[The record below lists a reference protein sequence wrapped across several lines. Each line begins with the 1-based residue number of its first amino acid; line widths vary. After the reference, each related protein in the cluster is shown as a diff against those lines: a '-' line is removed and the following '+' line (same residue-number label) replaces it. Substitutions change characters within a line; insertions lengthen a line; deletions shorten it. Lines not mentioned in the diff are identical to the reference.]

1 MSSDPSCGTLS
12 KMNEITPYLT
22 RLQGL
27 EIIYVGFGL
36 GLILTVVE
44 IMNRRGLLHPE
55 FARKSIHIS
64 AGLLLAALPIFM
76 TRPQIFLTNVAF
88 LLGVLILT
96 GWLHI
101 FNAVHAVKRWT
112 IGEFLYPLA
121 GALIALTF
129 DDLRVYTVS
138 IMVLAL
144 SDGLAGLFGRQYGG
158 KGYKVWGGTKSLV
171 GNAVFFVTTLFILV
185 SFTLISI
192 PDADT
197 AVWLLVF
204 GGSVFLTC
212 VEAFFGGGFD
222 NLMVPVVTAVI
233 TASLLAL

>member
-1 MSSDPSCGTLS
+1 MSD
-12 KMNEITPYLT
+12 MNEITPYLT

-27 EIIYVGFGL
+27 EIVYVGFGL
-36 GLILTVVE
+36 GLILVVVE
-44 IMNRRGLLHPE
+44 ILNRRGLLHPE

-76 TRPQIFLTNVAF
+76 TRPQVFLTNVAF
-88 LLGVLILT
+88 LAGVLVLT

-101 FNAVHAVKRWT
+101 FKAVHAVKRWT

-121 GALIALTF
+121 GALIALSF
-129 DDLRVYTVS
+129 DDMRIYTVS

-158 KGYKVWGGTKSLV
+158 KGYRVWGGTKSLV
-171 GNAVFFVTTLFILV
+171 GNAVFLVTTLFILA
-185 SFTLISI
+185 SFVLISI
-192 PDADT
+192 PAPDSIT
-197 AVWLLVF
+197 WLMVVGSSLV
-204 GGSVFLTC
+204 LTG

-222 NLMVPVVTAVI
+222 NLMVPVFTAFL
-233 TASLLAL
+233 TALLLSP

>member
-1 MSSDPSCGTLS
+1 
-12 KMNEITPYLT
+12 MNEITPYLT
-22 RLQGL
+22 RVQGL

-36 GLILTVVE
+36 GLILIAVE

-76 TRPQIFLTNVAF
+76 TRPQVFLTNVAF
-88 LLGVLILT
+88 LVGVLLLT

-101 FNAVHAVKRWT
+101 FKAVHAVERWT

-129 DDLRVYTVS
+129 DDMRIYTVS

-158 KGYKVWGGTKSLV
+158 TGYKVWGGTKSLM
-171 GNAVFFVTTLFILV
+171 GNAVFFATTLFILV

-192 PDADT
+192 PTADT
-197 AVWLLVF
+197 TTWLLVF
-204 GGSVFLTC
+204 GGSLFLTGI
-212 VEAFFGGGFD
+212 EAIFGGGFD
-222 NLMVPVVTAVI
+222 NLMVPIFTAFL
-233 TASLLAL
+233 TALLLMS

>member
-1 MSSDPSCGTLS
+1 
-12 KMNEITPYLT
+12 MNEITPYLT

-27 EIIYVGFGL
+27 EIILVGFGL
-36 GLILTVVE
+36 GMILIAVE

-64 AGLLLAALPIFM
+64 AGLILAALPIFM
-76 TRPQIFLTNVAF
+76 TRPQVFLTNVAF
-88 LLGVLILT
+88 LAGVLVLT
-96 GWLHI
+96 GWLNI
-101 FNAVHAVKRWT
+101 FKAVHAVKRWT

-121 GALIALTF
+121 GALIALMF
-129 DDLRVYTVS
+129 DDLRIYTVS

-171 GNAVFFVTTLFILV
+171 GNAVFLATTLFILV
-185 SFTLISI
+185 SFTAISI
-192 PDADT
+192 PSADAT
-197 AVWLLVF
+197 TWMLVV
-204 GGSVFLTC
+204 GGSVFLTG

-222 NLMVPVVTAVI
+222 NLMVPICTAVI
-233 TASLLAL
+233 TSLLLTL